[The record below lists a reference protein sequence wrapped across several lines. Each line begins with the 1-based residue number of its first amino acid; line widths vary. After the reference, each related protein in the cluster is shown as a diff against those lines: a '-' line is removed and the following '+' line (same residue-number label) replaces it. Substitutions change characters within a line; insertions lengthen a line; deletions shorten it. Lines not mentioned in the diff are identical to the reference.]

1 MSAWP
6 RPALDAFQP
15 LAEADLDAVMPV
27 ENEIYPYPWTRGN
40 FVDALKSGYSVW
52 LLRDEN
58 EAVAAYGVL
67 MSVLDE
73 VHLLNLSVARP
84 YQGQG
89 LGFRTL
95 EWLAGVAREYGAQSM
110 LLEVRPS
117 NAAAL
122 KLYERYG
129 FERIGVRR
137 NYYPAPGGRED
148 ALVMRI
154 AL

>member
-1 MSAWP
+1 MNALVSSIP
-6 RPALDAFQP
+6 GEFRPLT
-15 LAEADLDAVMPV
+15 EADLDTVMPV
-27 ENEIYPYPWTRGN
+27 ENDIYLFPWTRGN
-40 FVDALKSGYSVW
+40 FVDALNSGYSAW
-52 LLRDEN
+52 ISRDG
-58 EAVAAYGVL
+58 AGGVVSYGVL
-67 MSVLDE
+67 MPVLDE
-73 VHLLNLSVARP
+73 VHLLNLSVARS

-89 LGFRTL
+89 QGFRTL
-95 EWLAGVAREYGAQSM
+95 EWLASVARDYGAASM

-122 KLYERYG
+122 RLYQRYG

-137 NYYPAPGGRED
+137 NYYPAPSGRED